1 MSEWQQKG
9 IPQTIAKYTKTIYA
23 PKNKTKKFCTH
34 APPKKTKNKKNTYVP
49 LKMDAP
55 LPTYLPKN

>member
-34 APPKKTKNKKNTYVP
+34 APPKKTKKQKKHLCTIKNGRP
-49 LKMDAP
+49 F
-55 LPTYLPKN
+55 TYLPT